1 MKFLYNKERARE
13 ERGRERESRE
23 RKREYLCV
31 GVSMGVQL
39 AIKI

>member
-13 ERGRERESRE
+13 ERRRERVERE

-31 GVSMGVQL
+31 GVSMGVQF